1 MNIDKIWQSAVHLH
15 KLPQFPAS
23 DNQLTQ
29 SKGTDIKVLGVGS
42 ITSIADYFLI
52 ASGNSAN
59 QVRSLAD
66 YVEEAL
72 AKEDIRPLRNEGYNT
87 GDWVTLDYGD
97 VLIHV
102 FRRETRDFY
111 DLERLWVDATDVDIT
126 PYLMQQ

>member
-1 MNIDKIWQSAVHLH
+1 MNIDKIWQQAVHTLDEH
-15 KLPQFPAS
+15 KA
-23 DNQLTQ
+23 
-29 SKGTDIKVLGVGS
+29 TDITVLEVGN
-42 ITSIADYFLI
+42 ITSIADYFVI
-52 ASGNSAN
+52 ASGGSAN

-72 AKEDIRPLRNEGYNT
+72 HKEDIHPLRNEGYAS
-87 GDWVTLDYGD
+87 GEWIMLDYGD

-126 PYLMQQ
+126 PYMIKQ

>member
-1 MNIDKIWQSAVHLH
+1 MNIDKIWQSAVHTLDEH
-15 KLPQFPAS
+15 KA
-23 DNQLTQ
+23 
-29 SKGTDIKVLGVGS
+29 TDIKVLGVGS

>member
-1 MNIDKIWQSAVHLH
+1 MNIDKIWQSAVHTLDEH
-15 KLPQFPAS
+15 KAA
-23 DNQLTQ
+23 D
-29 SKGTDIKVLGVGS
+29 SKVVGVSS
-42 ITSIADYFLI
+42 ITSIADYFVI

-66 YVEEAL
+66 YVEDKL
-72 AKEDIRPLRNEGYNT
+72 AKEDIRPLRNEGYQS
-87 GDWVTLDYGD
+87 GDWIMLDYGD

-126 PYLMQQ
+126 PYMIQQ